1 MLGSVDRPGTIL
13 SRTALMLSGLSK
25 FMLSS
30 VPVIP
35 YQSALPSSAESEGF
49 RLLSRKI
56 RSTKLDSMPRK
67 KTAPARPRTGNQR
80 NPLLHQAI
88 IAAATE
94 VLAKEGPTRF
104 TIEAV
109 AKLAGCGKPTIY
121 RWWPSRPA
129 LLLEVFEQA
138 VKHEVVE
145 PEGKDLAK
153 DLATMLRQVWR
164 ILRED
169 CMGSLYRL
177 ILSEMILEKEGARYL
192 REVFIPRRQAF
203 TALAF
208 QAAKDRGEIPQE
220 TDIKL
225 LMDLL
230 YGYSIFRLITEQI
243 DDDEILDRIGAAIAK
258 LARSGVPDP
267 VRTEK
272 RACIE
277 HPSCGAQAPAVAPG
291 RQHKAAG
298 CRPEG
303 GLG

>member
-1 MLGSVDRPGTIL
+1 M
-13 SRTALMLSGLSK
+13 A
-25 FMLSS
+25 
-30 VPVIP
+30 
-35 YQSALPSSAESEGF
+35 
-49 RLLSRKI
+49 
-56 RSTKLDSMPRK
+56 RK
-67 KTAPARPRTGNQR
+67 KAAPARPRTGNRR

-129 LLLEVFEQA
+129 LLLEVYDQA
-138 VKHEVVE
+138 VKHELGE

-153 DLATMLRQVWR
+153 DLATMMRQIWR
-164 ILRED
+164 FWRED

-177 ILSEMILEKEGARYL
+177 ILSEMMLEKEGVRYL

-208 QAAKDRGEIPQE
+208 QAAKDRGEIPPE
-220 TDIKL
+220 TDIKF

-230 YGYSIFRLITEQI
+230 YGYSFPP
-243 DDDEILDRIGAAIAK
+243 DDGTDR
-258 LARSGVPDP
+258 R
-267 VRTEK
+267 
-272 RACIE
+272 
-277 HPSCGAQAPAVAPG
+277 
-291 RQHKAAG
+291 
-298 CRPEG
+298 
-303 GLG
+303 